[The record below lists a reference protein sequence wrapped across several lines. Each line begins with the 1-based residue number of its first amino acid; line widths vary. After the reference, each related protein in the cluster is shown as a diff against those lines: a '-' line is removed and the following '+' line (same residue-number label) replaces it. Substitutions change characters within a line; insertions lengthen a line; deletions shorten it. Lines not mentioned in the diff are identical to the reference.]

1 VIFSPLSSHVSPSLP
16 VELLL
21 CLPHPLQVADPEFP
35 ESVVCDATTTDPR
48 FTAVRKFE
56 FGNQSPAGLAKYK
69 FMAMELVGG
78 NTSNKVRARWVALR
92 ARWGTLRARWVTLRA
107 RWVTLRARWATFAQV
122 GWMTSKFKDP
132 AEGWAC
138 GLVSNQQYN
147 AWWIDPAAPV
157 NLDSLDIRVT
167 DLGPGETV
175 RLSFNYSEY
184 RDHYEVRQEGG
195 MRVVD

>member
-1 VIFSPLSSHVSPSLP
+1 MIFSPLSSHVSPSLP

-92 ARWGTLRARWVTLRA
+92 ARWGTLRAHWGTLRA
-107 RWVTLRARWATFAQV
+107 RWVTFINRLGEATSLCPFARRYCQTVVRPSLWLFHCRVAPTPT
-122 GWMTSKFKDP
+122 GS
-132 AEGWAC
+132 AC
-138 GLVSNQQYN
+138 RETGVLLPPSHPPTTPYRIHSVRH
-147 AWWIDPAAPV
+147 IHRP
-157 NLDSLDIRVT
+157 SLGH
-167 DLGPGETV
+167 LGGTRE
-175 RLSFNYSEY
+175 R
-184 RDHYEVRQEGG
+184 RRG
-195 MRVVD
+195 